1 MMKKNWEMPKTV
13 VQRFE
18 PNEYVAACWA
28 IACTYGIEGGETGI
42 NNYNLPFWIRE
53 GSDATHTL
61 RSDGT
66 GCGHED
72 NQFITENANGSFSVM
87 EINTQGLGKLNT
99 RLTTD
104 PYYDDL
110 SSSISNVDP
119 GDTIYWT
126 TTSGNRTWYHK
137 GIVSTADYGH
147 PNRS

>member
-1 MMKKNWEMPKTV
+1 MKKMWEEPSIQ
-13 VQRFE
+13 VQEFM

-28 IACTYGIEGGETGI
+28 IACTYGIQGGEAGI
-42 NNYNLPFWIRE
+42 NNTNLPFWLHERT
-53 GSDATHTL
+53 DATHTL

-87 EINTQGLGKLNT
+87 EINTQGLGNLNT
-99 RLTTD
+99 RLTKNSN
-104 PYYDDL
+104 YSGL
-110 SSSISNVDP
+110 SSSIGDVDP

-126 TTSGNRTWYHK
+126 TSSGNRTWYHM
-137 GIVSTADYGH
+137 GTISTADYGH

>member
-28 IACTYGIEGGETGI
+28 IACTYGVQGGEAGI
-42 NNYNLPFWIRE
+42 NNENLPFWLHERK
-53 GSDATHTL
+53 DATHTL

-87 EINTQGLGKLNT
+87 EINTQGLGNLNT
-99 RLTTD
+99 SLTMNSS
-104 PYYDDL
+104 YRGL
-110 SSSISNVDP
+110 SP
-119 GDTIYWT
+119 
-126 TTSGNRTWYHK
+126 
-137 GIVSTADYGH
+137 
-147 PNRS
+147 

>member
-1 MMKKNWEMPKTV
+1 MLEKWETPRVTI
-13 VQRFE
+13 QEFE

-28 IACTYGIEGGETGI
+28 IACKYGIQGGEAGI
-42 NNYNLPFWIRE
+42 NNNNLPFWLHE
-53 GSDATHTL
+53 KSDATHTL

-87 EINTQGLGKLNT
+87 EINTQGLGDLNT
-99 RLTTD
+99 RLTTNSN
-104 PYYDDL
+104 YRGL
-110 SSSISNVDP
+110 SSSISGVEP

-126 TTSGNRTWYHK
+126 TSSGNRTWYHM
-137 GIVSTADYGH
+137 GTVSTADYGH

>member
-28 IACTYGIEGGETGI
+28 IACTYGVQGGEAGI
-42 NNYNLPFWIRE
+42 NNENLPFWLHERK
-53 GSDATHTL
+53 DATHTL

-87 EINTQGLGKLNT
+87 EINTQGLGNLNT
-99 RLTTD
+99 SLTMNSS
-104 PYYDDL
+104 YRGL
-110 SSSISNVDP
+110 SPSISDVDP

-126 TTSGNRTWYHK
+126 TTSGDRTWYHM